1 MGVIQARNHSQVA
14 GTVLQPFLAVDHQRQ
29 LTERHSVN
37 SRDRQP
43 TDSGLEFHIQH
54 RAVNIEA
61 VRVRAVKN
69 DDLFPVSGA
78 GLHQMMH
85 CDIIGIVPKAY
96 ILNINHKDIKLI
108 GFLLARNP

>member
-1 MGVIQARNHSQVA
+1 MGIVQARDHGQVTSA
-14 GTVLQPFLAVDHQRQ
+14 VLQPLLAVDHQRQ
-29 LTERHSVN
+29 LSERHSVD

-43 TDSGLEFHIQH
+43 TDSGLEFHIQN
-54 RAVNIEA
+54 RTVNIEA